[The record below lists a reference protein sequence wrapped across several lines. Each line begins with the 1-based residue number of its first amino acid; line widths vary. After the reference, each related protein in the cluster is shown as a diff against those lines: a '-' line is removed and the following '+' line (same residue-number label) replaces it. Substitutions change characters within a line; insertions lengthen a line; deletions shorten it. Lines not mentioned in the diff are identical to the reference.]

1 MPNLLDTVIDDDVRQ
16 SLESGGFF
24 TEGFEGDTLGGY
36 KDWYKGAF
44 GVDPFA
50 TAVSLNTGGP
60 VPTSVDSVT
69 DFLGRNPLNFDPDVG
84 FTGNV
89 ENLSNQQ
96 LGQLQ
101 LTEERRGIR
110 QEQDARQR
118 GLGMINWLMGISS
131 ELSGTQFGR
140 IAPVALAG
148 AQANLNFDAPVQ
160 DFSGILGIRN
170 QEAMRREREQARK
183 FDFTSD
189 LLPSLISFG
198 GLLGG
203 GGSRDSGVNREKLLG
218 DLSNLADIAGGRR

>member
-36 KDWYKGAF
+36 RDWYKGAF

-84 FTGNV
+84 FTGNA

-101 LTEERRGIR
+101 LTEERRGDR

-183 FDFTSD
+183 FDFTRD
-189 LLPSLISFG
+189 LLPQLIGLGSLG
-198 GLLGG
+198 RAGG
-203 GGSRDSGVNREKLLG
+203 GR
-218 DLSNLADIAGGRR
+218 GGRQTSTGSQGGFNPLTDTAGIF